1 MSQETKKIRLTKMTK
16 TAGCAAK
23 IGPGVLAQ
31 VLGTLPKFED
41 ENLLVGIETSDD
53 AAIYKLN
60 EEQAMIQTVDFFT
73 PMVDDPYL
81 FGQVAATN
89 ALSDVYAMG
98 GDPKVALNIVAFPND
113 LDPEILGE
121 ILRGGADKVKEAGAV
136 LVGGHSIQDDE
147 PKYGM
152 CVSGLVHPDHI
163 LKNCGCHPEDVLI
176 LTKQLGAGILNTAV
190 KAELAS
196 EQAQREVLQV
206 MTSLNK
212 TAAHV
217 IRNYPVTACTDVTGF
232 GLMGHCSEMAVGSDV
247 TLELYKDRIPLM
259 GEVREYA
266 KIGLVP
272 GGAYRNREY
281 VGAAVDLGDT
291 PEDLAD
297 VFFDPQTSGGLLFAV
312 SPEYAE
318 KILKE
323 LEENGLNTKA
333 AVIGKVLEK
342 GAYRIQ
348 IR

>member
-1 MSQETKKIRLTKMTK
+1 MDLEKNKVRLTKMTK

-23 IGPGVLAQ
+23 IGPGILAQ

-53 AAIYKLN
+53 AAIYKLT
-60 EEQAMIQTVDFFT
+60 EELAMIQTVDFFT

-152 CVSGLVHPDHI
+152 CVSGLVHPDKV
-163 LKNCGCHPEDVLI
+163 LKNCGCRLGDVLI

-196 EQAQREVLQV
+196 DQAQKEVLQV

-232 GLMGHCSEMAVGSDV
+232 GLMGHCLEMATGSNV
-247 TLELYKDRIPLM
+247 MLELQKDQIPLM
-259 GEVREYA
+259 GEVRDYA
-266 KIGLVP
+266 QIGLVP
-272 GGAYRNREY
+272 GGAYRNRDY
-281 VGAAVDLGDT
+281 VGNAVDLGDT

-312 SPEYAE
+312 AEEYADD
-318 KILKE
+318 ILRKLTE
-323 LEENGLNTKA
+323 AGLNTKA
-333 AVIGKVLEK
+333 AVIGKVTEPSEK
-342 GAYRIQ
+342 K
-348 IR
+348 IRVV

>member
-1 MSQETKKIRLTKMTK
+1 M
-16 TAGCAAK
+16 
-23 IGPGVLAQ
+23 
-31 VLGTLPKFED
+31 
-41 ENLLVGIETSDD
+41 
-53 AAIYKLN
+53 
-60 EEQAMIQTVDFFT
+60 
-73 PMVDDPYL
+73 
-81 FGQVAATN
+81 
-89 ALSDVYAMG
+89 
-98 GDPKVALNIVAFPND
+98 
-113 LDPEILGE
+113 
-121 ILRGGADKVKEAGAV
+121 

-163 LKNCGCHPEDVLI
+163 LKNYGCHPGDVLI

-232 GLMGHCSEMAVGSDV
+232 GLMGHCSEMVVGSDV
-247 TLELYKDRIPLM
+247 TLELYKDCIPLM

-323 LEENGLNTKA
+323 LEEDGLNKMC
-333 AVIGKVLEK
+333 IRDSMK
-342 GAYRIQ
+342 GERTA
-348 IR
+348 